1 MKSAGRIPAIG
12 KPKSSTAPDYTDS
25 AYTAR
30 ERKVYP
36 SSGSKTVYF
45 SLSCALLNMPNF
57 QQKLRR
63 DKQRAD
69 AAVGRDKAIMVLRLR
84 NSPGVVMTR

>member
-1 MKSAGRIPAIG
+1 
-12 KPKSSTAPDYTDS
+12 
-25 AYTAR
+25 
-30 ERKVYP
+30 
-36 SSGSKTVYF
+36 
-45 SLSCALLNMPNF
+45 MPNF

-84 NSPGVVMTR
+84 NSPGVVMNR